1 MCEFLLVSFSLEKGV
16 IRTDRYRPQFRFASI
31 LGTSA
36 GYGIAELS
44 GRLVQFATTF
54 YLAHQCTEAEFGVFG
69 FLIAVQQVVALLGQ
83 AGLVELL
90 TGRIAKAADL
100 RQRELEI
107 ETVYRI
113 GGWYRIGW
121 FSFSVVVLLLATL
134 IGNLAIPA
142 LLLLA
147 AAASGFFLSKF
158 YLESAAHQIVQHRRM
173 AILFKVGPIILIYGV
188 GAISF
193 SLGGNRLLFFFIGAL
208 TALFVLTFIIRA
220 SSVSVSLF
228 QQHNVSSHGESEL
241 VRQTLPYLAVAVLG
255 WITGYGNTVIIKFIF
270 DSEAVARYTLAFTL
284 TMPIFMLC
292 NVTNQAWN
300 PKFIELSKVWTA
312 DDLNHANAAA
322 SALQILL
329 VSISA
334 IGLLLFSP
342 LILKLMGGHLK
353 AYADVVPEA
362 GIMMLG
368 YIFLHLYYRV
378 SIFYLVNNESK
389 RFMLN
394 SIASGLVGLLISVIL
409 MLSCGTIGIYI
420 GFAVANAL
428 LGVLFSSYAR
438 VRWSVQWPIKNLI
451 LAVVGVAG
459 ALLLSKN
466 LTDIFSAI
474 IAFCIIISFLL
485 AVWFGFNRKLLR
497 KVQV

>member
-1 MCEFLLVSFSLEKGV
+1 M
-16 IRTDRYRPQFRFASI
+16 IRTDRYKPQFRFSSI

-36 GYGIAELS
+36 GYGMSELV
-44 GRLVQFATTF
+44 GRLVQFAATF
-54 YLAHQCTEAEFGVFG
+54 YLAHQSTEAEFGAFG

-107 ETVYRI
+107 EAVYRL
-113 GGWYRIGW
+113 GRWYRIAW
-121 FSFSVVVLLLATL
+121 FSFSAVALLLATI
-134 IGNLAIPA
+134 IGNLDIPA
-142 LLLLA
+142 LLLVA

-158 YLESAAHQIVQHRRM
+158 YLESAAHQIVQHQRL
-173 AILFKVGPIILIYGV
+173 AILFKVGPIFLIYGV

-193 SLGGNRLLFFFIGAL
+193 SLGGNRLLFFFFGAL
-208 TALFVLTFIIRA
+208 TSLFVLTLIIRA
-220 SSVSVSLF
+220 PSTRMSLL
-228 QQHNVSSHGESEL
+228 QQHNISSHGQSEL

-255 WITGYGNTVIIKFIF
+255 WITGYGNTLIIKFIF

-292 NVTNQAWN
+292 NATNQAWN
-300 PKFIELSKVWTA
+300 PKFIELSKVWPA

-322 SALQILL
+322 SALQLLL

-334 IGLLLFSP
+334 IGLILFSP
-342 LILKLMGGHLK
+342 LILKLMGGNLK
-353 AYADVVPEA
+353 AYADVVPLA

-394 SIASGLVGLLISVIL
+394 SIAAGLFGLLISVIL
-409 MLSCGTIGIYI
+409 MLSCGSIGIYI
-420 GFAVANAL
+420 GFAIANAL

-438 VRWSVQWPIKNLI
+438 MRWSVQWPIKNLI
-451 LAVVGVAG
+451 LALAGVAG
-459 ALLLSKN
+459 ALFLSKKQPD
-466 LTDIFSAI
+466 LVAAL
-474 IAFCIIISFLL
+474 IAFCIIIALFL
-485 AVWFGFNRKLLR
+485 AVWFGFNRKLLH
-497 KVQV
+497 KVKV